1 MKIVLIMLIILLVLY
16 LLLVAPKMIHRAD
29 RSSFLKNRFY
39 AHRGLFDNESDAPEN
54 SLAAFKKA
62 MDAGY
67 GMEMDVQLSKD
78 DIPVIFHDTWMDRVA
93 RDSNHDPVSGIGGNE
108 KILRRGIGMES
119 EKVPGAD
126 DDASAVHN
134 EKLLLK
140 NLSSV

>member
-1 MKIVLIMLIILLVLY
+1 MIRRGSQRIKISHHQIRRD
-16 LLLVAPKMIHRAD
+16 LLLHAPA
-29 RSSFLKNRFY
+29 
-39 AHRGLFDNESDAPEN
+39 
-54 SLAAFKKA
+54 
-62 MDAGY
+62 
-67 GMEMDVQLSKD
+67 
-78 DIPVIFHDTWMDRVA
+78 
-93 RDSNHDPVSGIGGNE
+93 VSGIGGNE